1 MKRLFVAWLLLISF
15 SSVAQTKATECSPL
29 LDSTQPLL
37 HSTESIN
44 LCQFTGKPLLIV
56 NTASYCGYTRQFSGL
71 EALHQQYADRGLVV
85 LGFPSNDFM
94 QEARNES
101 RTAEICFINY
111 GVSFNMLS
119 PSRVSRGELNPVF
132 AELQR
137 QGASLPRWNFH
148 KYLVNA
154 DGQLVG
160 FFGSRV
166 EPDSPQLLGMIEAL
180 LN

>member
-1 MKRLFVAWLLLISF
+1 MKKLLLLFLIPLAF
-15 SSVAQTKATECSPL
+15 SLPAQAETTQCPTL
-29 LDSTQPLL
+29 LNTTQPLL
-37 HSTESIN
+37 HSTESID
-44 LCQFTGKPLLIV
+44 LCQFAGKPLLIV
-56 NTASYCGYTRQFSGL
+56 NTASYCGYTRQFGGL

-94 QEARNES
+94 QEARDES
-101 RTAEICFINY
+101 RTAEVCFINY
-111 GVSFNMLS
+111 GVTFNMLS

-148 KYLVNA
+148 KYLVNEE
-154 DGQLVG
+154 GQLVG

-166 EPDSPQLLGMIEAL
+166 EPDAPQLVGAIEAM